1 MIPDIQVRTGARLAK
16 HVILTLLP
24 LVLGAA
30 AFAAAREPELLEP
43 ERAFR
48 ISTWPLDERNVEV
61 RFEIAD
67 GYYMYRDRF
76 RFETMRGRVLA
87 DVALPRGKVK
97 DDPFFGRTE
106 IYRRDAR
113 IRVPVTDED
122 WDRGTVKLKVTSQG
136 CADIGVCY
144 TPLEQIVEFR
154 ITGNFASAVPRR
166 ASQAPARLA
175 GAQQVTW
182 SALAQQRRSHVEPWI
197 FPALL
202 LAFFLAGLAASFVR
216 YCSVAR
222 SGPRRPVENDF
233 LRVAVRLLIYTVLG
247 GAAGIASNAVFENF
261 PGTTRAI
268 LAVAFGSLSIVAL
281 TMPRAAVA
289 VATAGALLLVAR
301 SGNALLGAAGMALL
315 ALSLGFTSH
324 LARWQGTPAAAR
336 PMQLTL
342 GLTAAALAIWTASPL
357 IAGPVHGFAWGRLLT
372 GG

>member
-1 MIPDIQVRTGARLAK
+1 MISDIRLRTGTRLAK
-16 HVILTLLP
+16 RAFLALLP
-24 LVLGAA
+24 LVLGAST
-30 AFAAAREPELLEP
+30 FAAAREPELLEP

-87 DVALPRGKVK
+87 DVALPKGKVK

-106 IYRRDAR
+106 IYRREAQ
-113 IRVPVTDED
+113 IRVPVTAED
-122 WDRGTVKLKVTSQG
+122 LDRGTVKLKVTSQG

-144 TPLEQIVEFR
+144 APLEQIVEFR
-154 ITGNFASAVPRR
+154 IAGNLASAVPRR
-166 ASQAPARLA
+166 ASQAPAWLA

-182 SALAQQRRSHVEPWI
+182 SALAQQRRPQVEPWI

-202 LAFFLAGLAASFVR
+202 SAFFLSGLVASLVR

-222 SGPRRPVENDF
+222 SRQPQPDENDV
-233 LRVAVRLLIYTVLG
+233 LRVAVRFLIYTVLG
-247 GAAGIASNAVFENF
+247 GAAGIAGNAVFDNF

-268 LAVAFGSLSIVAL
+268 LAVAFGGLSVAAL
-281 TMPRAAVA
+281 TSPRAAVA
-289 VATAGALLLVAR
+289 VASAGALLFVAE

-324 LARWQGTPAAAR
+324 LARWQRTPAAAR

>member
-1 MIPDIQVRTGARLAK
+1 MIPDIQVRTGTRLAK
-16 HVILTLLP
+16 RAILTLLP
-24 LVLGAA
+24 LVLGAS

-87 DVALPRGKVK
+87 DVALPL
-97 DDPFFGRTE
+97 
-106 IYRRDAR
+106 A
-113 IRVPVTDED
+113 
-122 WDRGTVKLKVTSQG
+122 
-136 CADIGVCY
+136 
-144 TPLEQIVEFR
+144 QIVEFR
-154 ITGNFASAVPRR
+154 IGGNLASAVPRR
-166 ASQAPARLA
+166 APQAPARLA
-175 GAQQVTW
+175 GVQQVTW
-182 SALAQQRRSHVEPWI
+182 PALAQQRRSYVEPWI

-202 LAFFLAGLAASFVR
+202 SAFFLSGLVASLVR

-222 SGPRRPVENDF
+222 SEPRRAVENDF
-233 LRVAVRLLIYTVLG
+233 LRVAVRSLTYTVLG
-247 GAAGIASNAVFENF
+247 GAAGIAGNAVFDNF
-261 PGTTRAI
+261 SGTAEAI
-268 LAVAFGSLSIVAL
+268 LAVAFGGLSVAAL
-281 TMPRAAVA
+281 TSPRAAVA
-289 VATAGALLLVAR
+289 VASAGALLFVAEP
-301 SGNALLGAAGMALL
+301 GNTLLGAAGMALL

-324 LARWQGTPAAAR
+324 LARWQRTPAAAR

-357 IAGPVHGFAWGRLLT
+357 IAGPVHGFALGRLLT